1 MLDKENGWQKIDLS
15 REIIEKNLETLLAHP
30 EFAEQ
35 MREQKESQPDFPSAF
50 DPESALYDSFLPDND
65 RIKCNAVRNAT
76 ENQLADFHPDFTDER
91 LPDLLIHY
99 KAKNFPK
106 SLTPDESKKW
116 EEYRLKRLNRQ
127 MPKFTEEM
135 AKLEQ
140 QGANDFI
147 LEELK
152 LWYQSL
158 LPSDSE
164 EL

>member
-1 MLDKENGWQKIDLS
+1 
-15 REIIEKNLETLLAHP
+15 
-30 EFAEQ
+30 
-35 MREQKESQPDFPSAF
+35 
-50 DPESALYDSFLPDND
+50 
-65 RIKCNAVRNAT
+65 
-76 ENQLADFHPDFTDER
+76 
-91 LPDLLIHY
+91 
-99 KAKNFPK
+99 
-106 SLTPDESKKW
+106 
-116 EEYRLKRLNRQ
+116 